1 MGCFRREASVHRR
14 IAALRQQLPA
24 DAVIMDLDC
33 TTGKAGAKLKHKRT
47 LRLSHPGMPTAG

>member
-14 IAALRQQLPA
+14 IAALRLLLA
-24 DAVIMDLDC
+24 DAVIMDLDG